1 MTSTTASPSPSTT
14 ASPSATH
21 PTPNPRLSF
30 RERHFHSRLSL
41 PLSLRLTLSTST
53 AFTTGLFLGT
63 LHGGRAAGLRF
74 RAEHAHRLPTSP
86 TGWYLY
92 HKSKNY
98 HVMLGGLGEGLRMG
112 VKLGAWVGVFFVVEE
127 AVDEMREVVG
137 REWWGRGPG
146 GWGRGRWE
154 EGMGKDF
161 LSTVVAGLTTAGA
174 FSVWNRFPLATAA
187 RIAKTGLLAGVG
199 FGLVQDA
206 LGMLRGREP
215 GYVKW
220 MRGGSRTVDT

>member
-1 MTSTTASPSPSTT
+1 MTSTTASPSASASTT
-14 ASPSATH
+14 ASASATP
-21 PTPNPRLSF
+21 PTPHPRLSF
-30 RERHFHSRLSL
+30 RERHASSRLSL

-63 LHGGRAAGLRF
+63 LHGGRTAGLRF

-112 VKLGAWVGVFFVVEE
+112 AKLGAWVGVFFVVEE

-174 FSVWNRFPLATAA
+174 FSVWSRCLPSGSNWDAC
-187 RIAKTGLLAGVG
+187 VG
-199 FGLVQDA
+199 G
-206 LGMLRGREP
+206 
-215 GYVKW
+215 W
-220 MRGGSRTVDT
+220 MK